1 MASKH
6 MTQCLTSLVIREMQ
20 IKTAMRCHLTSRKN
34 IVTQYYSIIKRN
46 EKLMQAITRISLKNT
61 MLNKSCIERLHLHE
75 MSETGKSIDTGS
87 RLVVARAGR
96 RVEEK

>member
-1 MASKH
+1 
-6 MTQCLTSLVIREMQ
+6 
-20 IKTAMRCHLTSRKN
+20 
-34 IVTQYYSIIKRN
+34 
-46 EKLMQAITRISLKNT
+46 MQAITRISLKNT

-96 RVEEK
+96 RVKEK